1 MATVATRPITA
12 DEFYDFV
19 HRPENRD
26 RVFELERG
34 EIVEMSRPGKLHGF
48 VCANVVI
55 ILGLFARQ
63 RKKGYV
69 CSNDTGVVV
78 ENDPDT
84 VRGPDVMF
92 YEDADR
98 YEDLEKKFGKTP
110 PRLAVEVL
118 SPNDRIGKVNRR
130 VKEQLEFGTGL
141 VWVVDP
147 ESRNVTVYQA
157 GKEYSV
163 FEEADEITGAD
174 VLPDLRCKVAEFFAL
189 PGQ

>member
-1 MATVATRPITA
+1 
-12 DEFYDFV
+12 
-19 HRPENRD
+19 
-26 RVFELERG
+26 
-34 EIVEMSRPGKLHGF
+34 
-48 VCANVVI
+48 VCANIVAILVV
-55 ILGLFARQ
+55 FARQ

-92 YEDADR
+92 YEDAER
-98 YEDLEKKFGKTP
+98 YEDLEKQFGKSP

-130 VKEQLEFGTGL
+130 VKEQLDFGAGL

-147 ESRNVTVYQA
+147 ESRNVTVYPA
-157 GKEYSV
+157 GKECSV
-163 FEEADEITGAD
+163 FEEAEEITGEN
-174 VLPDLRCKVAEFFAL
+174 VLPDFRCKVAEFFAL